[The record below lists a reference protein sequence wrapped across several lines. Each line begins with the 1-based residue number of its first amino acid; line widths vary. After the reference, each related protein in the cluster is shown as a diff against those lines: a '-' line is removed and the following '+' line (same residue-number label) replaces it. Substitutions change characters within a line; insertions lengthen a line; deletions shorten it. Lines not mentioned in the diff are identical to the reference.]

1 MSTSNTVVD
10 TATTQSQIDSY
21 LNTLSQKYL
30 ANDAYIVSGTNSG
43 IVSASVIALAPYGN
57 LTNRYYP
64 TVAGEPNEG
73 DNLKTRDQLGGYF
86 VPSNLGAS
94 LYLTKNITYS
104 INTDQIK
111 NGEVYHYINPS
122 RFNKGRGLTQTDQGN
137 IVNHL
142 VNINWIKSANTSEYF
157 DGNMINADTYQKFI
171 PYQSTF
177 ETRKSD
183 SNGVVNA
190 RYDFEFWQG
199 DKKQTWTE
207 SNSATKLTP
216 EKYFDLASRVQGL
229 VSTPGK
235 ELYSWNTDVFGN
247 QYALYKTITNPRS
260 LYDSTTATGLLW
272 VKTIDNTINLAP
284 SALNLIYNAYKNN
297 TTVYSQLTSNN
308 IINFEVFFDTL
319 VIQLSSSVLYEKIT
333 FNYDKYIIEQ
343 SLQNFQALNIGYT
356 NSNALS
362 TQTLNSIYGTPNS
375 GLTGT
380 VTYYGG
386 NWYNGN
392 EKFITICTLLSTTL
406 SGTSTSIIN
415 SSGLSSFIVP
425 VLYRLDLN
433 NPQERVRIYP
443 TNDTNFTEYIY
454 PLSSGP
460 LSALIHSPRIEYIE
474 APVFCY
480 NEDTKLYST
489 TFIAFSAAG
498 PQVSLINYK
507 INA

>member
-30 ANDAYIVSGTNSG
+30 ANDVYIVSGTNSG
-43 IVSASVIALAPYGN
+43 IVSASVTALSPYSN
-57 LTNRYYP
+57 LSNRYYP
-64 TVAGEPNEG
+64 TVAGIPNKG
-73 DNLKTRDQLGGYF
+73 INLMTRARLGGYF

-94 LYLTKNITYS
+94 QYLAKNITYTFNS
-104 INTDQIK
+104 DQIK
-111 NGEVYHYINPS
+111 NGEVYHFIEPT
-122 RFNKGRGLTQTDQGN
+122 RFNKGRGLTQKDQGN
-137 IVNHL
+137 VIDHL
-142 VNINWIKSANTSEYF
+142 INIDWIKANNVSEYF
-157 DGNMINADTYQKFI
+157 NGNIINTDTFQKFL
-171 PYQSTF
+171 PYQSSY

-190 RYDFEFWQG
+190 RNDFEFWHG

-229 VSTPGK
+229 VVTPGK

-272 VKTIDNTINLAP
+272 VKTVDNTISLAP
-284 SALNLIYNAYKNN
+284 SGLNLIYSAHKNN
-297 TTVYSQLTSNN
+297 TTEYDQLTSNN

-319 VIQLSSSVLYEKIT
+319 VIQLSGSILYEKIT
-333 FNYDKYIIEQ
+333 FNYDNYTIEQ
-343 SLQNFQALNIGYT
+343 SLQNFQSLNIGNT

-362 TQTLNSIYGTPNS
+362 TQTLNSTYGIPGPTA
-375 GLTGT
+375 

-386 NWYNGN
+386 NWFDGN
-392 EKFITICTLLSTTL
+392 EKYITICTLLSTTL
-406 SGTSTSIIN
+406 SGSSTSIIDA
-415 SSGLSSFIVP
+415 SGLSSFIVP

-443 TNDTNFTEYIY
+443 TSDTDFTEYIY
-454 PLSSGP
+454 PLSV
-460 LSALIHSPRIEYIE
+460 IQYME

-480 NEDTKLYST
+480 NEDTRLYLT
-489 TFIAFSAAG
+489 TFITFAITAL
-498 PQVSLINYK
+498 QVKLINYK

>member
-64 TVAGEPNEG
+64 TVAGEPNES
-73 DNLKTRDQLGGYF
+73 DNLKTRGQLGGYF

-94 LYLTKNITYS
+94 IYLTKNITYS

-157 DGNMINADTYQKFI
+157 DGNMVNADTYQKFI

-284 SALNLIYNAYKNN
+284 SALNLIYSAHKNN
-297 TTVYSQLTSNN
+297 NTEYSQLTGNN

-343 SLQNFQALNIGYT
+343 SLQNFQSLNIGNT
-356 NSNALS
+356 NSSALS
-362 TQTLNSIYGTPNS
+362 TQTLNSVYGIPGPTAI
-375 GLTGT
+375 
-380 VTYYGG
+380 TYYGG
-386 NWYNGN
+386 NWYSGN
-392 EKFITICTLLSTTL
+392 EKYITICTLLSTTIA
-406 SGTSTSIIN
+406 GTSTSIIN

-443 TNDTNFTEYIY
+443 TSDTNFAEYIY
-454 PLSSGP
+454 PLKVVG
-460 LSALIHSPRIEYIE
+460 YME

-489 TFIAFSAAG
+489 TFITFSAAG

-507 INA
+507 VNA

>member
-30 ANDAYIVSGTNSG
+30 ANDVYIVSGTNSG
-43 IVSASVIALAPYGN
+43 IVSASVTALSPYSN
-57 LTNRYYP
+57 LSNRYYP
-64 TVAGEPNEG
+64 TVAGIPNKG
-73 DNLKTRDQLGGYF
+73 INLMTRSQLGGYF

-94 LYLTKNITYS
+94 QYLAKNITYTFNS
-104 INTDQIK
+104 DQIK
-111 NGEVYHYINPS
+111 NGEVYHFIEPT
-122 RFNKGRGLTQTDQGN
+122 RFNKGRGLTQKDQGN
-137 IVNHL
+137 VIDHL
-142 VNINWIKSANTSEYF
+142 INIDWIKASNVSEYYN
-157 DGNMINADTYQKFI
+157 GNIINTDTFQKFL
-171 PYQSTF
+171 PYQSVY

-190 RYDFEFWQG
+190 RNDFEFWHG

-216 EKYFDLASRVQGL
+216 EKYFDLASRIQGL
-229 VSTPGK
+229 VTTTGK

-247 QYALYKTITNPRS
+247 QYALYKTITNPHS

-272 VKTIDNTINLAP
+272 VKTVDDTISLAP
-284 SALNLIYNAYKNN
+284 SGLNLIYNAHKNN
-297 TTVYSQLTSNN
+297 NTDYSQLTGNN

-319 VIQLSSSVLYEKIT
+319 VIQLSSSILYEKIT
-333 FNYDKYIIEQ
+333 FNYNNYTIEQ
-343 SLQNFQALNIGYT
+343 SLQNFQALSIGNT

-362 TQTLNSIYGTPNS
+362 TQTLNSKYGMPGS
-375 GLTGT
+375 SA

-386 NWYNGN
+386 NWYSGN
-392 EKFITICTLLSTTL
+392 DKLITICTLLSTTL
-406 SGTSTSIIN
+406 SGTSTSIIAT
-415 SSGLSSFIVP
+415 SGLSSFIVP

-443 TNDTNFTEYIY
+443 TNDTNFTEYVY
-454 PLSSGP
+454 PLSNVS
-460 LSALIHSPRIEYIE
+460 YME

-480 NEDTKLYST
+480 NEDTKLYLT
-489 TFIAFSAAG
+489 TFISFSG
-498 PQVSLINYK
+498 VSQQVNLINYK